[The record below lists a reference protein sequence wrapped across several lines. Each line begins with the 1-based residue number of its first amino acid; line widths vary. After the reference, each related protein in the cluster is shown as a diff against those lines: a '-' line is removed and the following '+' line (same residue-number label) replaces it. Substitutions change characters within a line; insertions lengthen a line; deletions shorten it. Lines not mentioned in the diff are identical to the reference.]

1 MWKITALA
9 IRESP
14 VQGVGLGGFPA
25 AYAQAQMDYFKS
37 GIGSETEKQVAG
49 SPEYAF
55 NEYLRIFLEQ
65 GVLGG
70 ILFLLLTVF
79 IIRSGIRNKQIG
91 ASGSFFNIIRF
102 CLCLLSLLFM
112 GISGN
117 VGTAWLGLRFK
128 NRESSSKEKKQ
139 SETFIILFY
148 F

>member
-37 GIGSETEKQVAG
+37 GIGSETENR
-49 SPEYAF
+49 SPEVP
-55 NEYLRIFLEQ
+55 NT
-65 GVLGG
+65 
-70 ILFLLLTVF
+70 LLTNTCEYFSNRAFWAASCSCSSPFSSFEVAYET
-79 IIRSGIRNKQIG
+79 NK
-91 ASGSFFNIIRF
+91 SVLPEVFFNIIRF